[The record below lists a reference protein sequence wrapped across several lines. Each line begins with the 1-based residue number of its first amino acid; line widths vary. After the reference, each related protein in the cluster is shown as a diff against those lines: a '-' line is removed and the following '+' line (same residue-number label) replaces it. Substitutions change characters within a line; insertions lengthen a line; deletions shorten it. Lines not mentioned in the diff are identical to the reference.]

1 MRLFQS
7 PRLLIASAAIAVI
20 GATPAVA
27 LSVSLPQVAGFHIGN
42 QQQAGRAVLV
52 ELVPVG
58 QTVQRFDK
66 MITLQTTPGGSQVSS
81 ATYVAMFAKRYLA
94 TCPGAT
100 AVAVTMGKNLAGIRI
115 DCSRHPKTGK
125 SETVFARA
133 LPVGP
138 DMALVQF
145 MTAYMTMPAEAQ
157 WARTYL
163 GSVTLR

>member
-1 MRLFQS
+1 MGFFQ
-7 PRLLIASAAIAVI
+7 PGRFLIISALAAMI
-20 GATPAVA
+20 GGTPAAA
-27 LSVSLPQVAGFHIGN
+27 LNIALPQVAGFHIGN

-81 ATYVAMFAKRYLA
+81 ATYVATFAKRYLA

-100 AVAVTMGKNLAGIRI
+100 AAAVTMGKNLAGIRI

-125 SETVFARA
+125 PETVFARA

-157 WARTYL
+157 WARNYL